1 MKGPSFPAARRTLLG
16 AERVFLALSVMTL
29 SVFAQSERSNTNT
42 SQAVLHIR
50 VNVVPT
56 IMSSQQARSQSAGDT
71 VAYHIPV
78 DPAKTSVTIDLQ
90 PLPTATGQDGV
101 LKTTTI
107 VAR

>member
-1 MKGPSFPAARRTLLG
+1 MKGPSFPVARRTLLG

-56 IMSSQQARSQSAGDT
+56 IMSPQQAQSQSVGDT
-71 VAYHIPV
+71 IAYHVPV
-78 DPAKTSVTIDLQ
+78 DHAKTSVTIDLQ
-90 PLPTATGQDGV
+90 PLPTASGQVCV
-101 LKTTTI
+101 LNTTTI